1 MTNPSMTNV
10 VEISREDGIAVLSFS
25 REARLN
31 ALTTELARAIVAS
44 LAGLDG
50 EEGVRGIVLTG
61 AGSRAF
67 CAGVD
72 LEEARSVRPD
82 EVEAWFGAVCAVYRQ
97 ILATT
102 KPVVA
107 AVNGVATGAGFQIAL
122 VSDLRVAHAG
132 ARLGQP
138 EINAGIPSIMGAHWM
153 RLHLGWS
160 KNQELSLTGRMM
172 DGAEAERLGLVNHLV
187 AAEAVVAKAREA
199 AAGLAA
205 KPAVAWAHTK
215 ARFRAVAM
223 EGFDEAFR
231 AAVEGQ
237 REAYARGEPQA
248 IMEGFLRKRAARD
261 TPS

>member
-1 MTNPSMTNV
+1 MADV
-10 VEISREDGIAVLSFS
+10 VEITREAGIAVLTFS

-44 LAGLDG
+44 LAELDG
-50 EEGVRGIVLTG
+50 EAGVRGIVLTG

-72 LEEARSVRPD
+72 LEEARSVRPN
-82 EVEAWFGAVCAVYRQ
+82 EVEAWFGAICAVYRQ
-97 ILATT
+97 ILATR
-102 KPVVA
+102 KPVIA

-122 VSDLRVAHAG
+122 VSDLRVAHPG
-132 ARLGQP
+132 TRMGQP
-138 EINAGIPSIMGAHWM
+138 EINAGIPSIMGSHWM

-160 KNQELSLTGRMM
+160 KNQELSMTGRLMEA
-172 DGAEAERLGLVNHLV
+172 AEAQQLGLINHLV
-187 AAEAVVAKAREA
+187 PAGEVVAKAREA
-199 AAGLAA
+199 AGELAA
-205 KPAVAWAHTK
+205 KPAVAWGRTK

-223 EGFDEAFR
+223 EGFDEAFA

-248 IMEGFLRKRAARD
+248 IMAEFLAKRSAPR
-261 TPS
+261 